1 MSVLVQCVPNISEG
15 RRQDVVE
22 AVVDEVRKTTGVHL
36 LDYSSDADHNRS
48 VITFVGDLASVS
60 QACLALARKAVAE
73 IDMNQHAGAHP
84 RIGAVDVVPLIPI
97 ERITLKE
104 CAQGAWELGQRLWD
118 ELGLPVYFYGEAA
131 KSLERANLSNIR
143 KGQYEGL
150 KAATA
155 QGERLPD
162 VGGPQLHPTAGA
174 VAVGARMPLIAFNVN
189 LGTGDKSVADTIAR
203 AVRARNGGFATVK
216 AMGVYLEDRN
226 QVQVSMN
233 LENYKRTP
241 MYRVLETIRREAA
254 RFGVPV
260 VGTEI
265 VGLVP
270 QEALLEAAEWYLQVE
285 DFCLEQVLENRL
297 RNL

>member
-1 MSVLVQCVPNISEG
+1 VPNISEG

-22 AVVDEVRKTTGVHL
+22 AVVDEVQKTTGVHL

>member
-1 MSVLVQCVPNISEG
+1 VPNISEG